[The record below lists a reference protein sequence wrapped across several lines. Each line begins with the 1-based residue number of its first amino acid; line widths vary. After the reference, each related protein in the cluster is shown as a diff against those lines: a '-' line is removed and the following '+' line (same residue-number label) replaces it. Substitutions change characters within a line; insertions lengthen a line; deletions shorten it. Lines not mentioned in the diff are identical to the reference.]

1 MLENIFSNIVRG
13 IINGLESI
21 FGYKMADTILTAFI
35 STVGLLFIVGTLYA
49 LFYACK
55 PLMKWAFRRRK

>member
-21 FGYKMADTILTAFI
+21 FGYKMAETILTAFI
-35 STVGLLFIVGTLYA
+35 ATGGFLLIVGTLYA
-49 LFYACK
+49 LFYTCK
-55 PLMKWAFRRRK
+55 LLIKRVFRRRK

>member
-35 STVGLLFIVGTLYA
+35 STVGLLLIVGTLYA
-49 LFYACK
+49 FFVLVNY
-55 PLMKWAFRRRK
+55 

>member
-21 FGYKMADTILTAFI
+21 FGYKMTDTILTAFI

-55 PLMKWAFRRRK
+55 LLMKWAFRRRK

>member
-1 MLENIFSNIVRG
+1 MLENIFLNIVGG
-13 IINGLESI
+13 IINNLESI

-35 STVGLLFIVGTLYA
+35 STVGLLLIVGTLYA

-55 PLMKWAFRRRK
+55 LLIKYVFRRRK